1 MLPVTKI
8 RHQVLVKIRFRG
20 NLVPI
25 DNYKYLNIMKKVL
38 FTLLAFSFALVGCQ
52 TEINILP
59 AVFEEDT
66 QDFYGEIA
74 DITRTQLS
82 ETNSVM
88 WNDGDLIS
96 IFKRTDH
103 NRQYKAHSLSD
114 SRTTCSF
121 SFTGEGVA
129 HTGVGFDRYFS
140 IYPYREDNMISNDVL
155 SFSIPSIQIF
165 KPGDELFNVPMVAAG
180 YTLNLKFKAP
190 SSVFRMYLSKFDP
203 SGINTD
209 SYILK
214 SVTITSE
221 TIALAGVAEVDMKK
235 GVYEAII
242 NTDAGVSSNSVMLDL
257 VDGAELSSTNQ
268 SFFIALP
275 KFSAPAND
283 LTVTF
288 EVEVD
293 GKTFYVEK
301 KIQSAISF
309 DAGRIKAVELALNV
323 DEFTGSTEDG
333 IGGDITE
340 DENFT
345 QNPDGSYSCDI
356 TEDMIIDEP
365 LYLPEGTTA
374 TISLGEGKTLSNSS
388 INANKSL
395 IVIEDGAELT
405 IDGSGAITSVVPA
418 TQALSATRAAED
430 NTAFPIVVNGTLRIK
445 GGDFTL
451 NSFATS
457 WLNCGIYIGPNGKLI
472 VEDGTFRSPKGS
484 FIFGHELGNR
494 PTIEIVGGRFEGYD
508 PSDNDFD
515 GEGSNYLEPEYASYY
530 VAEDELVVAE
540 RTANWDVD
548 NSYLLNSILKNG
560 GNATIIDPVDELP
573 YFVDDNIS
581 VNYPVNIVASG
592 DPDKICAKCDIF
604 LATPLNIFAD
614 VNIKCDYTEGD
625 VYSAAYTPET
635 RLLNIDSETAIA
647 NVYEGATLTLG
658 NATYFGGSDEV
669 SETLFNLYGG
679 NIVVDG
685 GYYTLSER
693 IAAEKMFV
701 VDANYAS
708 ESSIVANG
716 GEFYGFNPEAIAFGE
731 EVRNCVPEGKGAL
744 LSWDG
749 GHYTIKN
756 KGTFT
761 AASYNVDGLPSVINS
776 DGPGSSGS
784 TTISQRL
791 AADAWDIIAFQENF
805 EYNTQIISALSDYQK
820 GTNRGS
826 VGLGN
831 AFSQA
836 DTDGLGFATLN
847 STTSFSGE
855 TFVKFNAAYGGLFDG
870 ANTCIEKGF
879 RYYTVTLKGGAII
892 DVYIT
897 HMNSKTDAGHISA
910 RQSQLKQLAEYIVAH
925 DNGRPVLILGDF
937 NARYTRDDFGTYF
950 WANLGDKVNYFS
962 DAWVELVDKY
972 RINGE
977 LLYAAGEYPEYG
989 TYSLVVTEKYKGEEG
1004 DIECT
1009 TQGGE
1014 VVDKIL
1020 YINNPNSDVAIFA
1033 NSFERDMDYTEA
1045 DHAPVVSEFTYYY

>member
-1 MLPVTKI
+1 
-8 RHQVLVKIRFRG
+8 
-20 NLVPI
+20 
-25 DNYKYLNIMKKVL
+25 MKKVL
-38 FTLLAFSFALVGCQ
+38 FTLFAFSFALVGCQ

-165 KPGDELFNVPMVAAG
+165 KSGDELFNVPMVAAG

-221 TIALAGVAEVDMKK
+221 TIALAGVAEVDMTKD
-235 GVYEAII
+235 VYEAVI

-257 VDGAELSSTNQ
+257 VDGAELSSTKQ

-301 KIQSAISF
+301 KISSAISF

-395 IVIEDGAELT
+395 VVIEDGAELT
-405 IDGSGAITSVVPA
+405 IDGSGAITSVAPA
-418 TQALSATRAAED
+418 TQALSATRAADD

-451 NSFATS
+451 NSFAAS

-494 PTIEIVGGRFEGYD
+494 PEIIIHGGRFEGYD

-530 VAEDELVVAE
+530 VAENELVVAE
-540 RTANWDVD
+540 RTTEWEVD
-548 NSYLLNSILKNG
+548 NNYLLKSIIENG
-560 GNATIIDPVDELP
+560 GTAHLVVPEEGYYELTESM
-573 YFVDDNIS
+573 S
-581 VNYPVNIVASG
+581 VNYPVTLDISNSA
-592 DPDKICAKCDIF
+592 DAKCCIYFDGNDTMF
-604 LATPLNIFAD
+604 R
-614 VNIKCDYTEGD
+614 C
-625 VYSAAYTPET
+625 YSDLTIGSPIT
-635 RLLNIDSETAIA
+635 FGQIDSSYEMPKEPLFYLEAVSDIA
-647 NVYEGATLTLG
+647 TVYEGGSLTVNNG
-658 NATYFGGSDEV
+658 EYFGGTDGVTTS
-669 SETLFNLYGG
+669 LFNSRGG
-679 NIVVDG
+679 DITINNGAFSLEIIESNTITVEGEGQVIIYDGDFYNNFDPANVNVNGEIKSLVAPERYSVALLKG
-685 GYYTLSER
+685 GYGV
-693 IAAEKMFV
+693 K
-701 VDANYAS
+701 
-708 ESSIVANG
+708 
-716 GEFYGFNPEAIAFGE
+716 
-731 EVRNCVPEGKGAL
+731 K
-744 LSWDG
+744 
-749 GHYTIKN
+749 
-756 KGTFT
+756 KGTFA
-761 AASYNVDGLPSVINS
+761 AASYNVDGLPKSLSIIPINS
-776 DGPGSSGS
+776 DGPGSDG
-784 TTISQRL
+784 TKTISSRL
-791 AADAWDIIAFQENF
+791 AGDAWDIIAFQEDFTYDSELRSSMSNYTF
-805 EYNTQIISALSDYQK
+805 GTYRGGVTSISS
-820 GTNRGS
+820 N
-826 VGLGN
+826 
-831 AFSQA
+831 

-855 TFVKFNAAYGGLFDG
+855 TIVKFNDAYGGIADG
-870 ANTCIEKGF
+870 ANTCVEKGF
-879 RYYTVTLKGGAII
+879 RYYLVTLAGGAQI

-897 HMNSKTDAGHISA
+897 HMNSGSKEGHINA
-910 RQSQLKQLAEYIVAH
+910 RASQFQQLAQYIASNN
-925 DNGRPVLILGDF
+925 NGNPVVVLGDF
-937 NARYTRDDFGTYF
+937 NARYTRDNIQTNFHN
-950 WANLGDKVNYFS
+950 NLGDFKIYLS

-972 RINGE
+972 GIDGT
-977 LLYAAGEYPEYG
+977 LLYPAGKYPNYPSD
-989 TYSLVVTEKYKGEEG
+989 SLVVTEKYEGAEG

-1014 VVDKIL
+1014 VVDKIY
-1020 YINNPNSDVAIFA
+1020 YINNPSSDVLIYAD
-1033 NSFERDMDYTEA
+1033 SFERDMDYTEA

>member
-1 MLPVTKI
+1 MTLLFYLRISWIGSLISFVN
-8 RHQVLVKIRFRG
+8 F
-20 NLVPI
+20 
-25 DNYKYLNIMKKVL
+25 KYLYFMKKVL

-59 AVFEEDT
+59 NGFDNDAP
-66 QDFYGEIA
+66 DFFAEVA
-74 DITRTQLS
+74 DVTRTQLS
-82 ETNSVM
+82 DSNAVL
-88 WNDGDLIS
+88 WNESDLIS
-96 IFKRTDH
+96 IFKRNDH
-103 NRQYKAHSLSD
+103 NMKYKTKSLSE
-114 SRTTCSF
+114 SRTSCSF
-121 SFTGEGVA
+121 TFTGEGVRR
-129 HTGVGFDRYFS
+129 TGSEIERYYS
-140 IYPYREDNMISNDVL
+140 IYPYADDNAVNDNVL
-155 SFSIPSIQIF
+155 SFAIPTIQTY
-165 KPGDELFNVPMVAAG
+165 KADDELSYVPMVAAG
-180 YTLNLKFKAP
+180 TNLNLKFKAP

-203 SGINTD
+203 NELNSSI
-209 SYILK
+209 YVLK
-214 SVTITSE
+214 SITITSE
-221 TIALAGVAEVDMKK
+221 TIALAGVAEVDMTKD
-235 GVYEAII
+235 VYEAVI

-257 VDGAELSSTNQ
+257 VDGAELSSTKQ

-405 IDGSGAITSVVPA
+405 IDGSGAITSVAPA

-472 VEDGTFRSPKGS
+472 VEGGTFRSPKGS

-515 GEGSNYLEPEYASYY
+515 GNGSNYLEPEYASYY
-530 VAEDELVVAE
+530 VAENELVVAE
-540 RTANWDVD
+540 RTAEWEVD
-548 NSYLLNSILKNG
+548 NNYLLKSIIENG
-560 GNATIIDPVDELP
+560 GTAHLLVPEEGYYELTESM
-573 YFVDDNIS
+573 S
-581 VNYPVNIVASG
+581 VNYPVTL
-592 DPDKICAKCDIF
+592 DISNSADAQCRLYF
-604 LATPLNIFAD
+604 DTPINCYAD
-614 VNIKCDYTEGD
+614 VNIKGD
-625 VYSAAYTPET
+625 SYDPNMLY
-635 RLLNIDSETAIA
+635 IDAIKAIA
-647 NVYEGATLTLG
+647 NVYSGATLTLG
-658 NATYFGGSDEV
+658 EAMYFGGSDKV

-679 NIVVDG
+679 NIVVNDG
-685 GYYTLSER
+685 SYVLSKR
-693 IAAEKMFV
+693 INAANMFV
-701 VDANYAS
+701 VDPRYAE
-708 ESSIVANG
+708 ESSLVVNG
-716 GEFYGFNPEAIAFGE
+716 GVFYGYNPESVAFGE
-731 EVRNCVPEGKGAL
+731 EVKNCVPEGKGAL

-761 AASYNVDGLPSVINS
+761 AASYNVDGLPNIEVNLIITKIQLNP
-776 DGPGSSGS
+776 DGPLEDGTNS
-784 TTISQRL
+784 ISQKL
-791 AADAWDIIAFQENF
+791 AADAWDIIAFQEDFNF
-805 EYNTQIISALSDYQK
+805 HDNLISSMKDIYTFGKHRSTVGAAQVLS
-820 GTNRGS
+820 T
-826 VGLGN
+826 
-831 AFSQA
+831 A

-847 STTSFSGE
+847 STSSFANQ
-855 TFVKFNAAYGGLFDG
+855 TFVEFTDKYGGLTSG
-870 ANTCIEKGF
+870 ANDCIKKGF
-879 RYYTVTLKGGAII
+879 RYYTVTLKGGAEI
-892 DVYIT
+892 DVYVT
-897 HMNSKTDAGHISA
+897 HMNSGSESGHISA
-910 RQSQLKQLAEYIVAH
+910 RQSQFKQLAEYIVAH

-937 NARYTRDDFGTYF
+937 NARYTRDNIQTNFHN
-950 WANLGDKVNYFS
+950 NLGDFAKYLS

-972 RINGE
+972 DINGN
-977 LLYAAGEYPEYG
+977 LLYPAGKYPVYPSD
-989 TYSLVVTEKYKGEEG
+989 SLVVTEKYEGADG
-1004 DIECT
+1004 DIHCT

-1045 DHAPVVSEFTYYY
+1045 DHTPVVSEFTYYY